1 VESLYKY
8 NPGVKVRLAQGLID
22 MVHENLLEYGNSYL
36 NFDYAF
42 EKAGE
47 YKFNHFPLFIHF
59 KYSNLRHDPISFNM
73 SNAALQFLSPDMSD
87 DAQVLRVV
95 LPLVKYFEA
104 DFDYEY
110 TFLGML
116 QKGHLQIVAD
126 NTFAVAEFA
135 LSTTSKGHIYP

>member
-1 VESLYKY
+1 
-8 NPGVKVRLAQGLID
+8 
-22 MVHENLLEYGNSYL
+22 
-36 NFDYAF
+36 
-42 EKAGE
+42 
-47 YKFNHFPLFIHF
+47 
-59 KYSNLRHDPISFNM
+59 M

-110 TFLGML
+110 KFLGML